1 MKKNNFFYI
10 LLTIMILSISC
21 NSTPP
26 TRNTGDNT
34 MSGTERKTLDSILA
48 LRTTPRDTVIVL
60 QPTAKIIE
68 STGNNTEVNTKP
80 QSTQESP
87 SEVKYEPSEAIP
99 KTTVTTNIQ
108 NINKNSIIKTSG
120 NLKRVR
126 FLNGYADVFYV
137 YDGPSID
144 ISNMIITEASR
155 TYTNETLQNNCII
168 SMLDY
173 TGLSKNEFKST
184 IFFDIVLRNIKRDIK
199 K

>member
-10 LLTIMILSISC
+10 LLTITILSISC

-68 STGNNTEVNTKP
+68 STENNTEVNTKP

-184 IFFDIVLRNIKRDIK
+184 IFFDIVLRNIKRDVK